1 MFSAWYPTKEDML
14 LGNFVQ
20 NHAKAIATLADVIV
34 IHPIPSEN
42 KIRTIEE
49 KNNNSLH
56 EIFVNYPFI
65 KKSFISKIRSFFAV
79 KKAYCIGIRYA
90 IKKYG
95 IPDIC
100 HVHIITKNILPAILL
115 KYKYHI
121 PFIITEHWSRYFP
134 EDNNFIN
141 KFQQWIVKIFAKKAA
156 AITTVSPIL
165 AKAMQ
170 NLGIKNHYFIIP
182 NVLNENIFCLQNT
195 SCDKENQKKILMIIH
210 FDDNSKNWKDVLNTI
225 ALLSKKR
232 KDFCLD
238 IIGDGKEKPLA
249 IQLVEK
255 LQIVDFVRFHSTVP
269 NEIIPQY
276 FHKCC
281 FSILFSNFET
291 QGLVL
296 LESLSCGKPVVASRI
311 PAIVQSIGTEN
322 GILVEPQNKQELLS
336 AIDFMLDHYKDYSPF
351 ALRQYAINRY
361 STSVVAQQFID
372 LYSKVL
378 NNRNK

>member
-34 IHPIPSEN
+34 IHPIPSKN
-42 KIRTIEE
+42 KTRTIEE
-49 KNNNSLH
+49 KNNNSFH
-56 EIFVNYPFI
+56 EIFVTYPII
-65 KKSFISKIRSFFAV
+65 KQSILNKSRLFLSIMKSYR
-79 KKAYCIGIRYA
+79 IGIQYA

-95 IPDIC
+95 LPDIC
-100 HVHIITKNILPAILL
+100 HVHIITKNILPAIQLQ
-115 KYKYHI
+115 YKYNI

-134 EDNNFIN
+134 ENEDFNNKI
-141 KFQQWIVKIFAKKAA
+141 QQWMVKFFAKKAV

-165 AKAMQ
+165 ANAMQ
-170 NLGIKNHYFIIP
+170 KLGIKNQYFIIP
-182 NVLNENIFCLQNT
+182 NVLDENIFRLNNT
-195 SCDKENQKKILMIIH
+195 LPNNDEQKSILMIIH
-210 FDDNSKNWKDVLNTI
+210 FDDNSKNWKDVISTI

-232 KDFCLD
+232 KDFRLD

-255 LQIVDFVRFHSTVP
+255 LQISNFVCFHSTIP
-269 NEIIPQY
+269 NENIPEY

-281 FSILFSNFET
+281 FSLLFSNFET

-296 LESLSCGKPVVASRI
+296 IESIACGKPIVASRL
-311 PAIVQSIGTEN
+311 PAIEQSIGTEN
-322 GILVEPQNKQELLS
+322 GILVEPQNKQELLFALDS
-336 AIDFMLDHYKDYSPF
+336 MLDKYKDYSPEN
-351 ALRQYAINRY
+351 LRQYAINRY
-361 STSVVAQQFID
+361 STSIIAQQFID

-378 NNRNK
+378 NNK

>member
-34 IHPIPSEN
+34 IHPIPSKN
-42 KIRTIEE
+42 KTRTIEE
-49 KNNNSLH
+49 KDNNSFH
-56 EIFVNYPFI
+56 EIFVTYPII
-65 KKSFISKIRSFFAV
+65 KQSILNKSRLFLSIMKSYR
-79 KKAYCIGIRYA
+79 IGIQYA

-95 IPDIC
+95 LPDIC
-100 HVHIITKNILPAILL
+100 HVHIITKNILPAIQLQ
-115 KYKYHI
+115 YKYNI

-134 EDNNFIN
+134 ENEDFNNKI
-141 KFQQWIVKIFAKKAA
+141 QQWMVKFFAKKAV

-165 AKAMQ
+165 ANAMQ
-170 NLGIKNHYFIIP
+170 KLGIKNQYFIIS
-182 NVLNENIFCLQNT
+182 NVLDENIFRLNNT
-195 SCDKENQKKILMIIH
+195 LPNNDEQKSILMIIH
-210 FDDNSKNWKDVLNTI
+210 FDDNSKNWKDVISTI

-232 KDFCLD
+232 KDFRLD

-255 LQIVDFVRFHSTVP
+255 LQISNFVCFHSTIP
-269 NEIIPQY
+269 NENIPEY

-281 FSILFSNFET
+281 FSLLFSNFET

-296 LESLSCGKPVVASRI
+296 IESLACGKPIVASRL
-311 PAIVQSIGTEN
+311 PAIEQSIGTEN
-322 GILVEPQNKQELLS
+322 GILVEPQNKQELLFALDS
-336 AIDFMLDHYKDYSPF
+336 MLDKYKDYSPEN
-351 ALRQYAINRY
+351 LRQYAINRY
-361 STSVVAQQFID
+361 STSIIAQQFID

-378 NNRNK
+378 NNK